1 MLIAIEGIDGSGK
14 GTQTTLL
21 AERLNALGK
30 KVKIFRF
37 PQYENTFFGREVGH
51 YLNGDYG
58 SLDAVPVKFSAL
70 LYALDRFQAIK
81 SINSYLDE
89 GAIVICDRYTPSNMA
104 HQSARV
110 DGKDSVEIQNWIET
124 VEYKILGLPEPD
136 AVIFLDVEVG
146 ESQRL
151 VAQKPKRSYTDKSH
165 DLHEDSAGHLGGALL
180 NFRKLADRKGW
191 HIINCASSD
200 AKIRPISEISDEIV
214 AFVCGLLHE

>member
-37 PQYENTFFGREVGH
+37 PQYEDTFFGREVGR

-58 SLDAVPVKFSAL
+58 SLDAVPPKFSAL
-70 LYALDRFQAIK
+70 LYALDRFQALK
-81 SINSYLDE
+81 KINSCLNE
-89 GAIVICDRYTPSNMA
+89 GTIVICDRYTPSNIA
-104 HQSARV
+104 HQAARV
-110 DGKDSVEIQNWIET
+110 GGKESVEIQNWIET
-124 VEYKILGLPEPD
+124 VEYQILGLPEPD
-136 AVIFLDVEVG
+136 AVIFLDVDVD

-165 DLHEDSAGHLGGALL
+165 DLHEDSAGHLDGALS
-180 NFRKLADRKGW
+180 NFRTLAGQKGW
-191 HIINCASSD
+191 HIINCAGSD
-200 AKIRPISEISDEIV
+200 AKIRPRSEISDEIV
-214 AFVCGLLHE
+214 AFVCRILHE

>member
-1 MLIAIEGIDGSGK
+1 VLIAIEGIDGSGK

-21 AERLNALGK
+21 AERLSALGK

-37 PQYENTFFGREVGH
+37 PQYEETFFGREVGC

-58 SLDAVPVKFSAL
+58 SIEAVPAKFSAL
-70 LYALDRFQAIK
+70 LYALDRFQALR
-81 SINSYLDE
+81 SINSHLEE

-110 DGKDSVEIQNWIET
+110 DGKDSIEIQNWIET

-165 DLHEDSAGHLGGALL
+165 DLHEDSAGHLGEALL
-180 NFRKLADRKGW
+180 NFRKIADRKGW
-191 HIINCASSD
+191 CVINCASGD
-200 AKIRPISEISDEIV
+200 TNIRSISEISDEIV
-214 AFVCGLLHE
+214 AFVCGLLNE

>member
-21 AERLNALGK
+21 AERLNTLGR

-37 PQYENTFFGREVGH
+37 PQYEETFFGREVGH

-58 SLDAVPVKFSAL
+58 GLDAVPAKFSAL
-70 LYALDRFQAIK
+70 LYALDRFQALK

-110 DGKDSVEIQNWIET
+110 SGEDGVAIQNWIET

-136 AVIFLDVEVG
+136 AVIFLDVEVD

-151 VAQKPKRSYTDKSH
+151 VAKKPKRSYTDKSH

-180 NFRKLADRKGW
+180 NFRELAGRKGW
-191 HIINCASSD
+191 NVINCASGD
-200 AKIRPISEISDEIV
+200 AKIRPMSEISDEI
-214 AFVCGLLHE
+214 FSLVCGLLHE